1 MTPMTRSDAM
11 RVVLFGLR
19 PFMWSAAGY
28 SVVINLLMLVPT
40 LYMLQV
46 YDRVL
51 VNRNEVTLLVVSLLA
66 AALIA
71 LSALADGLRGRLQ
84 ARASAWL
91 DRALAPHVFEL
102 ACRAGRYARGA
113 TEGRT
118 VLQDFQTCRNFI
130 GGAGAAMLF
139 DLIWAP
145 IYIAVAYLLH
155 PVLGLAALGAGVVQ
169 IVLAAWSRTT
179 LMQHWLACQI
189 ADANAQRFVQGKLQ
203 QAEITEALGMV
214 PALAERWRQVHA
226 VQLDH
231 EWTWSAAR
239 ARMAGIAKGVRYGQ
253 QALLLGVGALL
264 VIDGELSAGAMIAAN
279 LLVTRALAPLDQ
291 LASQWQAWLGA
302 RQAWQRLDMLFKE
315 PSSEV
320 VARESARPSSLDPG
334 QCGLVVRGVHLFM
347 PGREEAVLHD
357 IHFELAPGQIMVV
370 MGPSGSGKSTLA
382 RYLAGACPDPQD
394 AVCLAGRSLAQYVQ
408 QGGSVGYL
416 PQDLAWLPGSVAQQI
431 ARFEDPMAPEAVVQ
445 AAQSAGLHDMIL
457 SLPKGYDT
465 WIDAGTSAVSG
476 GQLQRIALARA
487 LYGTPELMVLDEPNA
502 NLDED
507 GERALAAAL
516 DALRRRGGMAV
527 VVSHRP
533 GVLALA
539 DLVLVL
545 RNGRV
550 VHQEAAAD
558 MLRSLQTR
566 AIHPNKPSLG

>member
-1 MTPMTRSDAM
+1 MTPMTRSGAM
-11 RVVLFGLR
+11 RVAQLGLR
-19 PFMWSAAGY
+19 PFMWSAAAY

-51 VNRNEVTLLVVSLLA
+51 VNRNEVTLLVVSLVA
-66 AALIA
+66 AALLA
-71 LSALADGLRGRLQ
+71 LSALADGLRGGLQ

-91 DRALAPHVFEL
+91 DRTLAPHVFEL
-102 ACRAGRYARGA
+102 ACMAGRHARGA
-113 TEGRT
+113 SQGRA
-118 VLQDFQTCRNFI
+118 VLQDFQTCRSFI
-130 GGAGAAMLF
+130 SGAGAAMLL

-155 PVLGLAALGAGVVQ
+155 PLLGLAALGAGLVQ
-169 IVLAAWSRTT
+169 IVIAVWSRKT
-179 LMQHWLACQI
+179 LMRHWLTCQV
-189 ADANAQRFVQGKLQ
+189 AHASAQRFVQGKLQ

-214 PALAERWRQVHA
+214 PALAERWQQVHA

-253 QALLLGVGALL
+253 QALLLGVGAWL
-264 VIDGELSAGAMIAAN
+264 VIQGELSAGAMIAAN

-291 LASQWQAWLGA
+291 LASQWQAVLSA
-302 RQAWQRLDMLFKE
+302 REAWKRLDTLFKE
-315 PSSEV
+315 SCSEV
-320 VARESARPSSLDPG
+320 EERESARPSSSEQD
-334 QCGLVVRGVHLFM
+334 QCGLTVRGLQLSI

-357 IHFELAPGQIMVV
+357 IHFELAPGQIMVI

-382 RYLAGACPDPQD
+382 RCLAGACVDLQG
-394 AVCLAGRSLAQYVQ
+394 AVCLAGRSLTQYIQ

-416 PQDLAWLPGSVAQQI
+416 PQDLAWLPGSVAEHI
-431 ARFEDPMAPEAVVQ
+431 ARFKDPMAPEAVVQ
-445 AAQSAGLHDMIL
+445 AAQLAGLHDMIL
-457 SLPKGYDT
+457 RFPKGYDT
-465 WIDAGTSAVSG
+465 WIDAGTNAVSA

-487 LYGTPELMVLDEPNA
+487 LYRTPELMVLDEPNA
-502 NLDED
+502 NLDEA

-516 DALRRRGGMAV
+516 DALRQRGGMAV

-539 DLVLVL
+539 DRVLVL
-545 RNGRV
+545 RSGRV
-550 VHQEAAAD
+550 VHQGAAAD
-558 MLRSLQTR
+558 MLRSLQAG
-566 AIHPNKPSLG
+566 AIQSNKPSLG